1 MAAVWRRLAA
11 AVLCRPGPWAS
22 FTATAAAPGRHW
34 ARFTAT
40 AAAAEA
46 RPELRGVRLRASRVG
61 AWMKSLVDD
70 YREACKEIVVGARDN
85 PGKASL
91 YCLLLGGA
99 CTCAY
104 YNPSEKSF
112 QESLLES
119 SNQLLVLSPLVR
131 SGHADRHIQK
141 LVTIKTQGRLRHLS
155 LGAFSLVYTAPYDP
169 DTSIYGAHCEYLR
182 PRWSD
187 FPDRVLD
194 LGFLGR
200 WWVLV
205 SKMKDWDI
213 NDDEFVHLPA
223 ELRTV
228 TPKNLHSAENERL
241 FELKF
246 QPIILQEEDMQE
258 GEGS

>member
-1 MAAVWRRLAA
+1 MAAVWRRLAEAA
-11 AVLCRPGPWAS
+11 AVPGRPGL
-22 FTATAAAPGRHW
+22 W

-40 AAAAEA
+40 ATATAAAA
-46 RPELRGVRLRASRVG
+46 RPELRARLRDSRVG
-61 AWMKSLVDD
+61 VWMWSLVAD

-85 PGKASL
+85 PWKASL

-99 CTCAY
+99 ATCAY

-131 SGHADRHIQK
+131 SCHADRHIQK
-141 LVTIKTQGRLRHLS
+141 LVTIKTQGRLRHVS
-155 LGAFSLVYTAPYDP
+155 LGVFSLVYTAPYDP

-194 LGFLGR
+194 LGFLGK

-213 NDDEFVHLPA
+213 NDDEFAHLPA

-228 TPKNLHSAENERL
+228 TPQDLHSAENERL

-246 QPIILQEEDMQE
+246 KPIILREEDMQE